1 MKALEGVG
9 AAKPLPGKGG
19 AQSHSITARLT
30 AGMEAGET
38 ESSSMPTLI

>member
-1 MKALEGVG
+1 MKALEGGG

-30 AGMEAGET
+30 GMEAGDT